1 MNALTDRPNS
11 YEFGYDFNYNV
22 WTPDTTV
29 TLTNVKWDMQYRD
42 VPRFPDKSAGLN
54 RYIDRPTAGN
64 VQYRN
69 ASYHKADQPVLLD
82 IAYNKAVG
90 FNYLRVSNPLQ
101 PIEGGDVKR
110 DFYYFIRAVEYVAPN
125 TTMLVLQLDV
135 WQTYGYDIRVT
146 QAFIEQGHIGIA
158 NQDQFK
164 NYGRTYLTVPE
175 GLSVG
180 TEYQTVTHRTYPI
193 MTTASGQHD
202 ILIISTVDLEG
213 SYGTVDKPIQNTA
226 KGGSMHGVPSGASQY
241 IIDDITKFRA
251 FMAAMSEFPWISSSI
266 TSISMIPPV
275 DRYDMST
282 TAAVVANGS
291 INVKQP
297 TGGKPKE
304 YRKAFWRNWRDEIIG
319 YIPHRYQHLKKL
331 LTSPYMMI
339 EMTVFSGTPVVLKP
353 ESWDNPDAFIGE
365 RASLLPPSQRIMAY
379 PMRYN
384 ARPVSPVTILTDGT
398 AQPKDDGGNFVD
410 TATQVAA
417 LPTFAI
423 VNNQGILYQAQNAH
437 SLAYQHQSADWSQQ
451 LALRGADLAAQQA
464 TGAMNAASSANSI
477 NQGADISGVT
487 IQNAYM
493 ADQTRMDIAFGMGS
507 AMMNAPAQGGVN
519 GAMSVA
525 NTAVGS
531 LKSALSTTMAQN
543 NNNANLGN
551 RNNQAQALHNTS
563 QGQSLMVRDSNMQYA
578 GQAARGNYANTIAG
592 INARVNDAELTPPSV
607 SGQMGG
613 ELMNLIHDNM
623 NISLRFKMM
632 DDSTM
637 AAVGE
642 YWLNYGYKV
651 NRFCRN
657 IPADFMVMD
666 KFTYWQMK
674 EAYLSDAKIPEGF
687 KQALRG
693 SLETGVR
700 FWSNPDDIGTLDP
713 ADNRPKE
720 GVRI

>member
-1 MNALTDRPNS
+1 MTQMHDRPNS
-11 YEFGYDFNYNV
+11 YEFGYEFNYNV
-22 WTPDTTV
+22 WTPDTSI

-54 RYIDRPTAGN
+54 RYIDRATAGN
-64 VQYRN
+64 VHYRN

-82 IAYNKAVG
+82 MAYNKAVG
-90 FNYLRVSNPLQ
+90 FNYLRVSNPIQ

-193 MTTASGQHD
+193 MTTASDQHD

-251 FMAAMSEFPWISSSI
+251 FMAAMSEFPWMSSSI
-266 TSISMIPPV
+266 TSISMIPAV
-275 DRYDMST
+275 DRYDMQT
-282 TAAVVANGS
+282 TGAVVANGS

-331 LTSPYMMI
+331 LTSPYTMI

-384 ARPVSPVTILTDGT
+384 SRPVNPVTILTEGT

-451 LALRGADLAAQQA
+451 LALRGADLANQQA
-464 TGAMNAASSANSI
+464 TGAMGVATTGYNAGRTADTASTNQQNTFMAEQAVMNAAFGLASGVAGGATAGAPGMAAGALAGAGAGL
-477 NQGADISGVT
+477 QGALSV
-487 IQNAYM
+487 N
-493 ADQTRMDIAFGMGS
+493 
-507 AMMNAPAQGGVN
+507 MN
-519 GAMSVA
+519 
-525 NTAVGS
+525 
-531 LKSALSTTMAQN
+531 QN
-543 NNNANLGN
+543 NNNANLGI
-551 RNNQAQALHNTS
+551 RNTAAATTYDASNTQA
-563 QGQSLMVRDSNMQYA
+563 GMVRDSNFAYA
-578 GQAARGNYANTIAG
+578 QEAAKGNYANTIAG

-632 DDSTM
+632 DESAM

-657 IPADFMVMD
+657 VPNDFMVMD

-687 KQALRG
+687 KQVIRG